1 MMKKIRIHSN
11 QEYETPKKS
20 RCISIINNI
29 LKSKKIN
36 LFNISIIFTSDI
48 FVSDLKKEFFSKN
61 QWTDIIAF
69 PMHDKNDDSIEGDI
83 YISMPTAKE
92 NAEKYNQPYEK
103 EVARLIIHGC
113 LHLLGYNDNT
123 KKQKNDMSNLEE
135 SFLKKIKW
143 KDLFE

>member
-1 MMKKIRIHSN
+1 MKKIRIHSN

-20 RCISIINNI
+20 CCISIINNI

>member
-1 MMKKIRIHSN
+1 MKNIRIHSDI
-11 QEYETPKKS
+11 EYKIPKKS

-29 LKSKKIN
+29 FRSEKID
-36 LFNISIIFTSDI
+36 LFNINIIFTSDI
-48 FVSDLKKEFFSKN
+48 FVSDLKKKFFSKN
-61 QWTDIIAF
+61 QWTDVIAF
-69 PMHDKNDDSIEGDI
+69 PMHDKNDESIEGDI

-123 KKQKNDMSNLEE
+123 KKQKYDMSNLEE
-135 SFLKKIKW
+135 SFLNKIKW
-143 KDLFE
+143 EDLFE